1 MTRTHADQSLDTSF
15 SPIILSSIWQLPA
28 FPYDVWKAAKFK
40 NKNLSSKSA
49 LLIPTV
55 STSAFHSTNLF
66 LCSRHRIPTNS
77 VAPFSAY
84 KPTDNPQFL
93 QSLWRRAIAR
103 NVSLLTLYGGQ
114 FSFWT
119 QLITL
124 NYPDIHSHRRRSTV
138 SIETYPLYSLIING
152 VKC

>member
-1 MTRTHADQSLDTSF
+1 MTTNASKPVARHF
-15 SPIILSSIWQLPA
+15 ILPNHSKQHM
-28 FPYDVWKAAKFK
+28 AACGLCQFGKPQ
-40 NKNLSSKSA
+40 NSRKNLSSKSA

-66 LCSRHRIPTNS
+66 LCSRHRIPTR

-124 NYPDIHSHRRRSTV
+124 TYPDIHSHRRRSTV
-138 SIETYPLYSLIING
+138 SLETYPLYSLIING